1 MFGVLTLIAQVMFGI
16 LTLISEYAKH
26 YLSYESKLYQT
37 LPEL

>member
-1 MFGVLTLIAQVMFGI
+1 MFAILTLIVQVMFGRVSY
-16 LTLISEYAKH
+16 TKH